1 MTPIDNYVFGYGQ
14 SGQEYVVRTIEP
26 RFIANINDDAVDLN
40 PFDYDENLI
49 VSADDDGTIHRIY
62 YITKAKHIISGF
74 VWYDTPKDV
83 AQIMEVLTAMETELE
98 IVEMDDKEGHFLA
111 QFDDK

>member
-1 MTPIDNYVFGYGQ
+1 MALIDDYVFGYGQ
-14 SGQEYVVRTIEP
+14 SGQEYVVRTIRP
-26 RFIANINDDAVDLN
+26 RFIANINAVDLD
-40 PFDYDENLI
+40 PFDYDEKLI
-49 VSADDDGTIHRIY
+49 VADDDDGTQQIF
-62 YITKAKHIISGF
+62 YITKANHVISDF

-111 QFDDK
+111 QFDDEE

>member
-14 SGQEYVVRTIEP
+14 SGNEYVVRTTAP
-26 RFIANINDDAVDLN
+26 RFIAYINDPAVDIN

-49 VSADDDGTIHRIY
+49 VSADDDGTQQFF

-74 VWYDTPKDV
+74 VWYDTPKDL
-83 AQIMEVLTAMETELE
+83 AQILEVLTAMETELE
-98 IVEMDDKEGHFLA
+98 IVEMDDNAGHLLTE
-111 QFDDK
+111 FDNEH